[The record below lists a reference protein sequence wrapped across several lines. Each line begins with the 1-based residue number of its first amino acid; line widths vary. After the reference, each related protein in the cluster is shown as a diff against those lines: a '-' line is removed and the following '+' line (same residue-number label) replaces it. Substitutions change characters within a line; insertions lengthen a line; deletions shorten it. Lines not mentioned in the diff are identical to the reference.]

1 MNIKIPEFLH
11 FKKKYGLLI
20 ADNEVSMVSWRKG
33 NLERIGL
40 FSNDDAGIARFLDF
54 LSKNVNMFKDREF
67 FLMVNIIG
75 EDYRFEK
82 VAHLYGKYKTDFHTK
97 RMQQLFRG
105 SQFFMS
111 QVQGREERGRRE
123 DWVLFSGVLT
133 ETKILPWVNV
143 VRRGGRYLAGVY
155 MVSQLLSDTILNAIG
170 GNTKGNNL
178 LMTIHERGLLRQ
190 TFYVNGHL
198 RFSRVSKI
206 NDESVDHVGVSIKKE
221 LERTLQYLASL
232 KISIGGGMTVRMISP
247 SNMVSQLKE
256 AIASGER
263 IKFEFQDVAQVAYKV
278 GLKTPIESMGKDS
291 SLPLHM
297 MFSSIYMSQL
307 APAKWVSYYWAQ
319 LTAKLA
325 VVVFIGYGVY
335 AYATPLSYLAD
346 GYGTSSVSQN
356 LQVKAD
362 DLKRQYDAEVGGVI
376 GEPPSSPQSMK
387 AVSDFYNVLENI
399 VVSPTQL
406 LYFLGQGLRQ
416 NSNIQIRKVDW
427 QISNSPEITDNVDT
441 ALINGNDVYQI
452 MQVEGDISQGRSGET
467 YRDVAERAD
476 KLIASFG
483 GREDIHVEVIKIPS
497 RTISTSNLSGSL
509 SSDLDV
515 EAPSSRDFVLQIIW
529 KAYDKN
535 GFEKTINDF

>member
-263 IKFEFQDVAQVAYKV
+263 IKFEFQDVAQVAHKV

-291 SLPLHM
+291 SLPMHM
-297 MFSSIYMSQL
+297 MFSSIHMSQL

-325 VVVFIGYGVY
+325 VIVFIGYGVY

-387 AVSDFYNVLENI
+387 AVSDFYNVLEDV

-483 GREDIHVEVIKIPS
+483 GREDIHVEVIKVPS

-535 GFEKTINDF
+535 GFAKTINDF